1 MTTEH
6 TNRTKV
12 TKSPID
18 TILETAMCPAEM
30 LMWLTAG
37 AIELY
42 ALGAEPGDTGPEI
55 FINAMRPVALTGYLE
70 DGELE
75 EAQAKVAAQREASL
89 KHKEGEE
96 YPLMIA
102 ESWLFRDI
110 QGPEIVSVIGTLI
123 ETMVW
128 VPDQADRKAVAYLIY
143 YLKDYWVIGECL
155 RS

>member
-12 TKSPID
+12 TKSPVD

-75 EAQAKVAAQREASL
+75 EALGRVAAQREATL

-96 YPLMIA
+96 YPLMMD
-102 ESWLFRDI
+102 ERWLFRDI
-110 QGPEIVSVIGTLI
+110 QGKEIVSIIGTLI
-123 ETMVW
+123 ETMVSL
-128 VPDQADRKAVAYLIY
+128 PEKDDREAVASLIY
-143 YLKDYWVIGECL
+143 FLKDYWAIGECL
-155 RS
+155 RA